1 MLPLDDRGTVRSTEQ
16 VSNNRPLTMATYYPG
31 TIQTPRSSMPNFRN
45 RSFSLIADVEIPASG
60 AEGVLLALGGRF
72 AGFSF
77 FVQNNRL
84 QFVYNFFGLEL
95 YNVVATE
102 ALLPG
107 AAKLRM
113 DFTSTGENKGTVALF
128 VNNRKVGEGP
138 IPRTVPLTFGLSEGL
153 TAGRDPSTPV
163 TESYQAPFAFTG
175 KLQKVVLEIK

>member
-1 MLPLDDRGTVRSTEQ
+1 
-16 VSNNRPLTMATYYPG
+16 MATYYPG
-31 TIQTPRSSMPNFRN
+31 AAQTPRSSTPNFRN
-45 RSFSLIADVEIPASG
+45 RSFSLTAVVEIPASG

-84 QFVYNFFGLEL
+84 QFVYNFFGLER
-95 YNVVATE
+95 YSVVAAE
-102 ALLPG
+102 AISPG
-107 AAKLRM
+107 AARLRM
-113 DFTSTGENKGTVALF
+113 DFTSTGNNQGTVALF
-128 VNNRKVGEGP
+128 VNDRKVGKGA

-175 KLQKVVLEIK
+175 KLKKVVMEVK

>member
-1 MLPLDDRGTVRSTEQ
+1 
-16 VSNNRPLTMATYYPG
+16 MATYYPD
-31 TIQTPRSSMPNFRN
+31 TIQTPRSSTPNFRN
-45 RSFSLIADVEIPASG
+45 RSFSLTADVEIPAGG

-84 QFVYNFFGLEL
+84 QFVYNFFGLER
-95 YNVVATE
+95 YSVVATE
-102 ALLPG
+102 AVPSG

-113 DFTSTGENKGTVALF
+113 NFTSTGNDQGTAALF
-128 VNNRKVGEGP
+128 INDRKVGEGP

-163 TESYQAPFAFTG
+163 SESYQSPFAFTG
-175 KLQKVVLEIK
+175 KLKKVVMELKEDAKSASK